1 MTVITSVSTGSSVQ
15 VLVGS
20 GVSVGADEL
29 AVSVGPSAIV
39 PSPSS
44 SSGVQVDDED
54 DSVAEALSLGT
65 SVGEAV
71 SVAVG
76 AALEEE
82 ADGSGTVA
90 ALNGAS
96 VTWKS
101 AAIVLGFPP
110 AFWMDD

>member
-44 SSGVQVDDED
+44 SSGVHVDDEE

-71 SVAVG
+71 SVG
-76 AALEEE
+76 ATLDEE

-101 AAIVLGFPP
+101 AAMVLGFPP
-110 AFWMDD
+110 AFWIDD